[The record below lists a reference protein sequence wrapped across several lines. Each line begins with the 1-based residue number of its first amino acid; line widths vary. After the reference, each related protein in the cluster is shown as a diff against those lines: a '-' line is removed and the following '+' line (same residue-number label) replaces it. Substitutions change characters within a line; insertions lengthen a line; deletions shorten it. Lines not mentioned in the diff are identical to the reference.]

1 MFGLGNIY
9 LKDMEVLLFLMNMVI
24 YFIDKVKKFRFNRE
38 VRFVIFIISWYFLL
52 FFFFWG
58 RWLVVKDF
66 SDCIFAI
73 VFLFVDLKVLNENS
87 FMKEY

>member
-58 RWLVVKDF
+58 WWLVVKDF
-66 SDCIFAI
+66 SDCIFVI